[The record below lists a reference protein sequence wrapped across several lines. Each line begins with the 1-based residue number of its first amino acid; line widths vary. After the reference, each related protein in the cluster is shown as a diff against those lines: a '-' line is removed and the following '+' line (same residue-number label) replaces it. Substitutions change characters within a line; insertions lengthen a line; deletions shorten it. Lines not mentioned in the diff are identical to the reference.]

1 MRRADSPLHVYAHL
15 PVCRAKCPY
24 CDFPTTVADTAAQGR
39 FVDALLAECQARRDQ
54 WPGRRLESIYLGG
67 GTPSVANAKALEK
80 LVQGIENV
88 FGSCS
93 EVTLEAN
100 PEDVADSPAALPT
113 CVDRVVLG
121 VQSFDD
127 ALLDRIDRAHDADT
141 ARASVQR
148 LGDADVTL
156 GIDMLF
162 GVPGQSV
169 EDWERDLEV
178 LASLADGLDLVFGWE
193 LSWDQRE
200 APEAFQPV
208 TEAVGERPSAGVR
221 HRMLQSLDGFAADHG
236 FQQREVGVYSRPGV
250 RRRYMEGRRRGH
262 ECLALG
268 PSAHGLAINNA
279 GVFRHS
285 HDADPAAYLDDP
297 TRPPNASELSAREF
311 LFVRICQGLE
321 LADGLS
327 VSGLHEQFDE
337 VFGAD
342 ALAELVDEL
351 PESAPEFIGVDS
363 VAGEQRIIPTA
374 DGLSCPD
381 RVATRVAPLIPS

>member
-24 CDFPTTVADTAAQGR
+24 CDFPTTVADTAAQER
-39 FVDALLAECQARRDQ
+39 FVDALLEECQARRGE

-67 GTPSVANAKALEK
+67 GTPSVADAKALKK
-80 LVQGIENV
+80 LVQSIEDI

-100 PEDVADSPAALPT
+100 PEDIADSSAALPS
-113 CVDRVVLG
+113 CIDRVVLG

-127 ALLDRIDRAHDADT
+127 ELLDRMGRDHDADT

-148 LGDADVTL
+148 LTDSEVTL
-156 GIDMLF
+156 GIDLLF

-178 LASLADGLDLVFGWE
+178 LGAMADGLDLVFGWE

-200 APEAFQPV
+200 APEAFEPV
-208 TEAVGERPSAGVR
+208 IEAAGERPSAGVR

-250 RRRYMEGRRRGH
+250 CRRYMEGRRRGH

-268 PSAHGLAINNA
+268 PSAHGLAITDE

-285 HDADPAAYLDDP
+285 HDADPAPYLDHP
-297 TRPPNASELSAREF
+297 TRPPEVTELSAREF

-327 VSGLHEQFDE
+327 VSGLHEQFDA
-337 VFGAD
+337 VFGAEV
-342 ALAELVDEL
+342 LAELVDAL
-351 PESAPEFIGVDS
+351 SNSAPQFIETDS
-363 VAGEQRIIPTA
+363 VAGERRIIPTA